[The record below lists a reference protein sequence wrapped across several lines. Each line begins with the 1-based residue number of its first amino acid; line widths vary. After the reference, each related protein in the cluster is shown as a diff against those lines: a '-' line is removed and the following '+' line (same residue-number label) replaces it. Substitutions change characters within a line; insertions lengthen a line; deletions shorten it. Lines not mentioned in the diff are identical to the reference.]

1 MSCRTGLLLSGK
13 SNKTAGDCDDCV
25 PRPLDVALGL
35 FTLIEIA
42 REEREQG
49 FFTLFIKQQKPSIFL
64 STASIKSRSAVAP
77 WVGVY
82 VGACIKYGVLD
93 VSAYV
98 RAEATD

>member
-35 FTLIEIA
+35 FTHIIYS
-42 REEREQG
+42 REERERG
-49 FFTLFIKQQKPSIFL
+49 FCTLSIKQHKPAVFL
-64 STASIKSRSAVAP
+64 STANIKSRNAVAP
-77 WVGVY
+77 CVGVY
-82 VGACIKYGVLD
+82 VDACIKYGVLD

-98 RAEATD
+98 RAQATD

>member
-25 PRPLDVALGL
+25 PRPLDVALGG

-42 REEREQG
+42 REEREQD
-49 FFTLFIKQQKPSIFL
+49 FFTLFIKQQKPSVFL
-64 STASIKSRSAVAP
+64 STASIKSRRAVAP

-98 RAEATD
+98 REEATD

>member
-35 FTLIEIA
+35 FTHIVYS
-42 REEREQG
+42 REEREQD
-49 FFTLFIKQQKPSIFL
+49 FFTLFIKQQKPSVFL

>member
-1 MSCRTGLLLSGK
+1 MSCRTGLLLGGK

-35 FTLIEIA
+35 FTQIIYS
-42 REEREQG
+42 REERERG
-49 FFTLFIKQQKPSIFL
+49 FFTLSIKQHKPSVFL
-64 STASIKSRSAVAP
+64 SAASIKSRRAVAL

-98 RAEATD
+98 RAEAMD

>member
-35 FTLIEIA
+35 FTHIEIA

-49 FFTLFIKQQKPSIFL
+49 FFTLSINQHKTAVFL
-64 STASIKSRSAVAP
+64 SATSIKSRNAVAP